1 MAKVIMLCGRLCSGK
16 TTYAARLSS
25 ELGAV
30 ILSVDELM
38 IALLGRETGSMHDE
52 YVRRA
57 KGYLHAKA
65 ADIARAGTDVV
76 LDEGFWRRSERG
88 EARAYFAAKGVDCEL
103 RYLRIS
109 EEEWARRIDR
119 RNAEVAAGCS
129 DAYLVDDGLR
139 EKFASLFEEPAADEA
154 DAVIEV

>member
-16 TTYAARLSS
+16 STYAARLRD

-38 IALLGRETGSMHDE
+38 IALLGRETGDKHDE

-65 ADIARAGTDVV
+65 AEIALAGTDVV
-76 LDEGFWRRSERG
+76 LDEGFWSRSERD
-88 EARAYFAAKGVDCEL
+88 EARKYFAAQGVECEL

-109 EEEWARRIDR
+109 DEEWSRRVDK
-119 RNAEVAAGCS
+119 RNAEVAAGRS
-129 DAYLVDDGLR
+129 DAYFVDDGLR
-139 EKFASLFEEPAADEA
+139 AKFISLFEEPAEGEA